1 MTRLI
6 TILCLLP
13 LTLMAQTGGKNAFPY
28 TTLFRSAR
36 AAALGRIFITAYDDD
51 INTGIQNPAALNS
64 NMDNA
69 MGFNQALLAGG
80 INHGMV
86 TYGKDI
92 GKIGTGAIHLRY
104 VAYGKIGRAHV

>member
-1 MTRLI
+1 MTRLV

-13 LTLMAQTGGKNAFPY
+13 LTLMAQTGGKNAFPF
-28 TTLFRSAR
+28 LDLPDNAR

-64 NMDNA
+64 NMDNS

-80 INHGMV
+80 IRSEEH
-86 TYGKDI
+86 TSELQSRP
-92 GKIGTGAIHLRY
+92 HLVCRLLLE
-104 VAYGKIGRAHV
+104 K